1 VLGPQGLKA
10 QTTNSLQ
17 IIGLEK
23 NGIAKMAK
31 GVKHFLRNGKEY
43 TGPTHKMKDGTLHT
57 GAKHTSSSRK
67 LYHKDDLPK
76 TKK

>member
-1 VLGPQGLKA
+1 
-10 QTTNSLQ
+10 
-17 IIGLEK
+17 
-23 NGIAKMAK
+23 MAK